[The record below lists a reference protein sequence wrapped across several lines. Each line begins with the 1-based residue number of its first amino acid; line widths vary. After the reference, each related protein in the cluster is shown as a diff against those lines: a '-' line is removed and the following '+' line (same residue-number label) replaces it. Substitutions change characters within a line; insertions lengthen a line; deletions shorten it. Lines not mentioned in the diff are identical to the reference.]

1 MRDYIIINGKKSTLI
16 NGLIITSLPPITK
29 PNIRYRAEE
38 IDGVDGDTIN
48 KLGYGAYDKTFEI
61 GLSYNYNVDDVIEYL
76 NTEGQITF
84 SNEPDKYYNFT
95 TLNQIDF
102 EKLLRFKTAKITI
115 HVQPF
120 KYSNVEST
128 KTFNFTSA
136 SQNITV
142 RNNGN
147 IYSKPI
153 ITIFGSGTINL
164 SLNGNEVFIINSL
177 NGSMVLNTQTQ
188 NAYDPNTKD
197 FLNRYVTGDFKNLY
211 LQTGVNVISWT
222 GNITKIE
229 VDYCSRWI

>member
-1 MRDYIIINGKKSTLI
+1 MDYIIINGKKSTTL

-29 PNIRYRAEE
+29 PKIRASFEE
-38 IDGVDGDTIN
+38 IDGVDGDIIN

-61 GLSYNYNVDDVIEYL
+61 GLSYDYNVDDIIEYFDSQG
-76 NTEGQITF
+76 TIIF

-102 EKLLRFKTAKITI
+102 EKLLRFKKAKITI

-128 KTFNFTSA
+128 KTFNFTSFNQ
-136 SQNITV
+136 SLNV

-153 ITIFGSGTINL
+153 ITISGSGTIYL
-164 SLNGNEVFIINSL
+164 SLNNTDVITIL
-177 NGSMVLNTQTQ
+177 DLDGSIVLDTQSQ
-188 NAYDPNTKD
+188 NAYEPETKD
-197 FLNRYVTGDFKNLY
+197 FLNRSIIGDLKNLY
-211 LQTGVNVISWT
+211 LPIGLNTISWT
-222 GNITKIE
+222 GNITKVEI
-229 VDYCSRWI
+229 DYCSRWI